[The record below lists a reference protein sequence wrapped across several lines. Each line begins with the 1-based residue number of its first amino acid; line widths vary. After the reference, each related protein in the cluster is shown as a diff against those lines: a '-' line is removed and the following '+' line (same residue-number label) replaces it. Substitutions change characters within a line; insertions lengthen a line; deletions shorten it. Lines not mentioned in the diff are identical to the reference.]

1 MNKTFEKLQPY
12 LDKAM
17 AFQTARNLF
26 EWDDQTQ
33 APFEAADYT
42 SKVVGILADEYMKCL
57 VNDDVKNWLKASGA
71 KGTRGTYP
79 KRKGHNKGT

>member
-33 APFEAADYT
+33 APLRLLIIPQ
-42 SKVVGILADEYMKCL
+42 KLL
-57 VNDDVKNWLKASGA
+57 VSWQTNI
-71 KGTRGTYP
+71 
-79 KRKGHNKGT
+79 